1 MQVVETMLDGGFLAT
16 SPAAIMMIV
25 AIYEVGLIKLIMTIV
40 IGKLIQ
46 WHMRF
51 IGMLFILV

>member
-1 MQVVETMLDGGFLAT
+1 MQVVETMLEAGFLAT